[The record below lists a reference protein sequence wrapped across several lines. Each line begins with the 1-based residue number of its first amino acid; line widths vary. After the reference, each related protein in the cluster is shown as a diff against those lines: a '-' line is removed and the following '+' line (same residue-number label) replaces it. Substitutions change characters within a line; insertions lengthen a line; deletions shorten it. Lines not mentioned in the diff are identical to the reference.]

1 MKKPD
6 FTFRQSLL
14 SFYLFISIFFVNC
27 SSSDEP
33 SAVLDYRIEKFD
45 LENNAMDVVFTVT
58 NNTSIDFIE
67 NKWSLHWNQILGE
80 PLQESLP
87 DGIDFERVNG
97 NSYLILRF
105 GDSWQLRAGESI
117 SFNAV
122 TTGLMNR
129 LPLGPRGAFVV
140 TPSQTIDLQTNI
152 DWQKAEGLDGLNL
165 PTAKDRYQNLANI
178 KNIPTDSISW
188 VVPSPKFSSTPQ
200 SERKRITNWNVYING
215 KTESDEFDSLLK
227 APFEKIVSTLFPAV
241 EIDWVESEEG
251 ANVILNHTE
260 DIAPEEY
267 HLEIKED
274 RVVVGTGSY
283 GGLFYALQSLLQI
296 DQIAV
301 LENRGWPIIQISDS
315 PRFKY
320 RGFMLDISRNFYGLD
335 KLKQIIDLMAMFK
348 LNHFDIKLSDDEG
361 WRLEIPGL
369 PELTEIGAKR
379 GFTTDESDQL
389 IPMYGS
395 GANGGETGNGFLSQD
410 DFIFLFQYAKAK
422 NITIIPQLSFPSHA
436 RASIVSMDVRRNRL
450 IALGN
455 DEGAEMYALSDPN
468 DNSIYQ
474 SAQLYNDNTINICME
489 SSYRFFDKVV
499 AEVAATYQKADVR
512 LKQFSIGADELPYGV
527 WEGSPTCIN
536 SATATANDVDLE
548 NLYNDALLRLK
559 SSIEKHGAVMS
570 GWEDFLLV
578 HSKNSQ
584 SETKLKDERFDYNVI
599 PYSWNNTW
607 GGGREDMV
615 YKLANAGFKT
625 VMSNSSAFY
634 FDMANDN
641 DMDAFGLNWSGYVDY
656 FDTWAIDPKDI
667 FANRAL
673 NRKHNITSD
682 YILKTTKLK
691 PNKQDNLIGIQSQL
705 WTETITS
712 ETILDQMLLPNLIV
726 FAERAWAKKPYWIS
740 DQSSA
745 QEHKMTKDW
754 NQFLNVMGK
763 RTLPVINNLLP
774 DFYHDLPKPGGIIKN
789 DSLFVRS
796 PFPGVRVHY
805 TLDGSTPSPSSKAY
819 HHPISVNPDNVVVLR
834 SFDNQLKGGK
844 SITVLR
850 EKIES
855 SQQ

>member
-410 DFIFLFQYAKAK
+410 DFISLLQYAKAK

-468 DNSIYQ
+468 DNSVYQ

-745 QEHKMTKDW
+745 QEHKMTKAW
-754 NQFLNVMGK
+754 NQLLNVMGK
-763 RTLPVINNLLP
+763 RTLPVINNLFP

-796 PFPGVRVHY
+796 PFPGIQVHY
-805 TLDGSTPSPSSKAY
+805 TLDGSTPSSSSKAY
-819 HHPISVNPDNVVVLR
+819 HHPISVNPDDVVVLR
-834 SFDNQLKGGK
+834 SFDKHLKGGK
-844 SITVLR
+844 SITILR
-850 EKIES
+850 E
-855 SQQ
+855 

>member
-6 FTFRQSLL
+6 FPFRQTLL
-14 SFYLFISIFFVNC
+14 SFYVLITIFFVAC
-27 SSSDEP
+27 SPSNEP

-58 NNTSIDFIE
+58 NNTSIDFVE

-117 SFNAV
+117 SFSAV

-178 KNIPTDSISW
+178 KNIPTDSIAW

-200 SERKRITNWNVYING
+200 SERKRLTNWNVYING
-215 KTESDEFDSLLK
+215 KAESDEFDSLLK
-227 APFEKIVSTLFPAV
+227 TPFEKIVSTLFPAV
-241 EIDWVESEEG
+241 VIDWVESEEG

-274 RVVVGTGSY
+274 QVVVGTGSY

-296 DQIAV
+296 DQIAA

-410 DFIFLFQYAKAK
+410 DFISLLQYAKAK

-450 IALGN
+450 NALGD

-468 DNSIYQ
+468 DNSVYQ

-499 AEVAATYQKADVR
+499 AEVAAMYQKANVR

-527 WEGSPTCIN
+527 WEGSPRCIN
-536 SATATANDVDLE
+536 SATGTDNDVDLE

-656 FDTWAIDPKDI
+656 FDTWAIDPQDI

-682 YILKTTKLK
+682 YILKTTKLN

-705 WTETITS
+705 WTETVTS

-740 DQSSA
+740 YQSSA

-763 RTLPVINNLLP
+763 RTLPVINNLFP

-796 PFPGVRVHY
+796 PFPGMRVHY
-805 TLDGSTPSPSSKAY
+805 TLDGSTPSYSSKAY
-819 HHPISVNPDNVVVLR
+819 HHPISVNPDDVVVLR
-834 SFDNQLKGGK
+834 SFDKHLKGGK
-844 SITVLR
+844 SITIFR
-850 EKIES
+850 E
-855 SQQ
+855 

>member
-1 MKKPD
+1 MI
-6 FTFRQSLL
+6 T
-14 SFYLFISIFFVNC
+14 IFSVAC
-27 SSSDEP
+27 SPSNEP

-58 NNTSIDFIE
+58 NNTSIDFVE

-117 SFNAV
+117 SFSAV

-178 KNIPTDSISW
+178 KNIPTDSIAW

-200 SERKRITNWNVYING
+200 SERKRLTNWNVYING
-215 KTESDEFDSLLK
+215 KAESDEFDSLLK

-241 EIDWVESEEG
+241 VIDWVESDEG
-251 ANVILNHTE
+251 ANVILNHRE

-274 RVVVGTGSY
+274 QVVVGTGSY

-296 DQIAV
+296 DQIAA

-410 DFIFLFQYAKAK
+410 DFISLLQYAKAK

-450 IALGN
+450 NALGDN
-455 DEGAEMYALSDPN
+455 EGAEMYALSDPN
-468 DNSIYQ
+468 DNSVYQ

-499 AEVAATYQKADVR
+499 EEVAAMYREADVPF
-512 LKQFSIGADELPYGV
+512 KQFGIGADELPYGV
-527 WEGSPTCIN
+527 W
-536 SATATANDVDLE
+536 
-548 NLYNDALLRLK
+548 
-559 SSIEKHGAVMS
+559 
-570 GWEDFLLV
+570 
-578 HSKNSQ
+578 
-584 SETKLKDERFDYNVI
+584 
-599 PYSWNNTW
+599 
-607 GGGREDMV
+607 
-615 YKLANAGFKT
+615 
-625 VMSNSSAFY
+625 
-634 FDMANDN
+634 
-641 DMDAFGLNWSGYVDY
+641 
-656 FDTWAIDPKDI
+656 
-667 FANRAL
+667 
-673 NRKHNITSD
+673 
-682 YILKTTKLK
+682 
-691 PNKQDNLIGIQSQL
+691 
-705 WTETITS
+705 
-712 ETILDQMLLPNLIV
+712 
-726 FAERAWAKKPYWIS
+726 
-740 DQSSA
+740 
-745 QEHKMTKDW
+745 
-754 NQFLNVMGK
+754 
-763 RTLPVINNLLP
+763 
-774 DFYHDLPKPGGIIKN
+774 
-789 DSLFVRS
+789 
-796 PFPGVRVHY
+796 
-805 TLDGSTPSPSSKAY
+805 
-819 HHPISVNPDNVVVLR
+819 
-834 SFDNQLKGGK
+834 
-844 SITVLR
+844 
-850 EKIES
+850 
-855 SQQ
+855 

>member
-6 FTFRQSLL
+6 FLFRQTLL
-14 SFYLFISIFFVNC
+14 SFYVLITIFSVAC
-27 SSSDEP
+27 SPSNEP

-58 NNTSIDFIE
+58 NNTSIDFVE

-117 SFNAV
+117 SFSAV

-178 KNIPTDSISW
+178 KNIPTDSIAW

-200 SERKRITNWNVYING
+200 SERKRLTNWNVYING
-215 KTESDEFDSLLK
+215 KAESDEFDSLLK

-241 EIDWVESEEG
+241 VIDWVESDEG
-251 ANVILNHTE
+251 ANVILNHRE

-274 RVVVGTGSY
+274 QVVVGTGSY

-296 DQIAV
+296 DQIAA

-410 DFIFLFQYAKAK
+410 DFISLLQYAKAK

-450 IALGN
+450 NALGDN
-455 DEGAEMYALSDPN
+455 EGAEMYALSDPN
-468 DNSIYQ
+468 DNSVYQ

-499 AEVAATYQKADVR
+499 EEVAAMYREADVPF
-512 LKQFSIGADELPYGV
+512 KQFGIGADELPYGV
-527 WEGSPTCIN
+527 WEGSPICYN
-536 SATATANDVDLE
+536 SVNSNSTGIDFERA
-548 NLYNDALLRLK
+548 YNNALIRLK
-559 SSIEKHGAVMS
+559 ESIEKHGAIMS

-584 SETKLKDERFDYNVI
+584 SETKLKEERFNYEVI

-607 GGGREDMV
+607 RGGREDMV

-641 DMDAFGLNWSGYVDY
+641 DMDAFGLSWSGYVDY
-656 FDTWAIDPKDI
+656 FDTWAIDPQDI
-667 FANRAL
+667 FANSVL
-673 NRKHNITSD
+673 NQKHIIQSD
-682 YILKTTKLK
+682 YISKTTKLK
-691 PNKQDNLIGIQSQL
+691 PSKRDNLIGIQSQL
-705 WTETITS
+705 WTETVTNHL
-712 ETILDQMLLPNLIV
+712 ILEQMLVPNLIV
-726 FAERAWAKKPYWIS
+726 FAERAWAKQPDWIS
-740 DQSSA
+740 NTA
-745 QEHKMTKDW
+745 PTQEQKMLKEW
-754 NQFLNVMGK
+754 NYFLNVLGK
-763 RTLPVINNLLP
+763 RTLPVLHHRFPEIV
-774 DFYHDLPKPGGIIKN
+774 YDLPKPGGVIEN
-789 DSLFVRS
+789 DTLYVRS
-796 PFPGVRVHY
+796 QFPGLQVRY
-805 TLDGSTPSPSSKAY
+805 SLDGSVPNQTSKLY
-819 HHPISVNPDNVVVLR
+819 QYPILIDSDDVVVLR
-834 SFDNQLKGGK
+834 SFDTQLNGGK
-844 SITVLR
+844 SIRV
-850 EKIES
+850 
-855 SQQ
+855 SQE

>member
-6 FTFRQSLL
+6 FPFRQTLL
-14 SFYLFISIFFVNC
+14 SFYVLITIFSVAC
-27 SSSDEP
+27 SPSNEP

-58 NNTSIDFIE
+58 NNTSIDFVE

-117 SFNAV
+117 SFSAV

-165 PTAKDRYQNLANI
+165 PTAKDIYQNLANI
-178 KNIPTDSISW
+178 KNIPTDLIAW
-188 VVPSPKFSSTPQ
+188 VVPSPKFSSKPQ
-200 SERKRITNWNVYING
+200 SERKRLTNWNVYINV
-215 KTESDEFDSLLK
+215 KVESNEFDSLLK
-227 APFEKIVSTLFPAV
+227 TPFEKIVSTLFPAV
-241 EIDWVESEEG
+241 TIDWVESDEG
-251 ANVILNHTE
+251 ANIILNHRE

-296 DQIAV
+296 DQIAAI
-301 LENRGWPIIQISDS
+301 ENRGWPIIQISDS

-379 GFTTDESDQL
+379 GFTTDENDQL

-410 DFIFLFQYAKAK
+410 DFISLLQYAKAK

-450 IALGN
+450 NALGD

-468 DNSIYQ
+468 DNSVYQ

-499 AEVAATYQKADVR
+499 AEVAAMYQKANVG

-527 WEGSPTCIN
+527 WEGSPRCIN
-536 SATATANDVDLE
+536 SATGTANEVDLE

-641 DMDAFGLNWSGYVDY
+641 DMDLS
-656 FDTWAIDPKDI
+656 
-667 FANRAL
+667 
-673 NRKHNITSD
+673 
-682 YILKTTKLK
+682 
-691 PNKQDNLIGIQSQL
+691 LIHI
-705 WTETITS
+705 S
-712 ETILDQMLLPNLIV
+712 EPT
-726 FAERAWAKKPYWIS
+726 RPY
-740 DQSSA
+740 
-745 QEHKMTKDW
+745 
-754 NQFLNVMGK
+754 
-763 RTLPVINNLLP
+763 
-774 DFYHDLPKPGGIIKN
+774 
-789 DSLFVRS
+789 
-796 PFPGVRVHY
+796 
-805 TLDGSTPSPSSKAY
+805 
-819 HHPISVNPDNVVVLR
+819 
-834 SFDNQLKGGK
+834 
-844 SITVLR
+844 
-850 EKIES
+850 
-855 SQQ
+855 